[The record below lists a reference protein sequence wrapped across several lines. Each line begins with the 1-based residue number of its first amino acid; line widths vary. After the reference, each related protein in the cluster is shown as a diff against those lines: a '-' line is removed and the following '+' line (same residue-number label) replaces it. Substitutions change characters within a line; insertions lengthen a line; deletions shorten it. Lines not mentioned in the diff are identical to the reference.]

1 MYASGDPSMFHSRA
15 VLILFVLFAPRLVAQ
30 EDTCSHAI
38 SPSDVQLIL
47 TVSGGRTAFQQGEI
61 IPVDLSFTADREAV
75 YWAESR
81 PEGRNARQ
89 PFEQYCVK
97 PAAPDPLETY
107 FNGSGGAL
115 DGPEYDKPLGAKPF
129 VAHVELNEF
138 LTLMAGD
145 YEVYA
150 VSFRVI
156 RNGSGGSG
164 FVKRFDPVP
173 VRSNVIRI
181 HVEPASP
188 EWAQSQIKEAERSL
202 ASSSPPGDAY
212 RAART
217 LRFLISEDAARALV
231 RIYSGKENYDQ
242 PGARELEM
250 GLFGSPYRQLVLS
263 EMHEQV
269 TAPERAVTE
278 GFLDTLSRLQI
289 TADPAWTPPPESENS
304 SASQRFRRRYADHRI
319 ALLNAEAQRL
329 AAALPNKTGV
339 ARAFSSE
346 ALIKCCADDAELAV
360 PARRALIESW
370 KNLPEFE
377 QQRLITSG
385 WPVLGGPEMIP
396 ILKETLAGP
405 VPKEGGLASMAHYDA
420 LEHLFELD
428 SAQARPFIDRDLRAS
443 GSKPAVKLLELLSGT
458 ELSAAVRP
466 SVDRITDGQGDK
478 GDFARVDRFA
488 SGEVFPQ
495 ISAAFERSINAKR
508 CDGQES
514 MIRYFIRVDPAN
526 AVGKIDDLL
535 QRESTSGCVANV
547 FLDLEERLPVV
558 QSAALRALDNPNP
571 WVVRDAANAL
581 GRYGTSD
588 AEGALWARLER
599 QHKMLVARASKSKQ
613 DQAGMDDQIY
623 VSEDLVDAIG
633 TGVAWLCP
641 PEKLAR
647 LKELT
652 DTDSER
658 QYIEM
663 WTNAWKD
670 DPPTVTPMWHDET
683 SLEFVFLPEF
693 NLTEAQLRTRLAQ
706 FPRGTKVV
714 WQIWNPSFV
723 RQSVQRAEFEK
734 FQSWAK
740 PLGVTIDAEVL
751 P

>member
-1 MYASGDPSMFHSRA
+1 
-15 VLILFVLFAPRLVAQ
+15 
-30 EDTCSHAI
+30 
-38 SPSDVQLIL
+38 
-47 TVSGGRTAFQQGEI
+47 
-61 IPVDLSFTADREAV
+61 
-75 YWAESR
+75 
-81 PEGRNARQ
+81 
-89 PFEQYCVK
+89 
-97 PAAPDPLETY
+97 
-107 FNGSGGAL
+107 
-115 DGPEYDKPLGAKPF
+115 
-129 VAHVELNEF
+129 
-138 LTLMAGD
+138 
-145 YEVYA
+145 
-150 VSFRVI
+150 
-156 RNGSGGSG
+156 
-164 FVKRFDPVP
+164 
-173 VRSNVIRI
+173 
-181 HVEPASP
+181 
-188 EWAQSQIKEAERSL
+188 
-202 ASSSPPGDAY
+202 
-212 RAART
+212 
-217 LRFLISEDAARALV
+217 
-231 RIYSGKENYDQ
+231 
-242 PGARELEM
+242 
-250 GLFGSPYRQLVLS
+250 
-263 EMHEQV
+263 
-269 TAPERAVTE
+269 
-278 GFLDTLSRLQI
+278 
-289 TADPAWTPPPESENS
+289 
-304 SASQRFRRRYADHRI
+304 
-319 ALLNAEAQRL
+319 
-329 AAALPNKTGV
+329 
-339 ARAFSSE
+339 
-346 ALIKCCADDAELAV
+346 
-360 PARRALIESW
+360 
-370 KNLPEFE
+370 
-377 QQRLITSG
+377 
-385 WPVLGGPEMIP
+385 
-396 ILKETLAGP
+396 
-405 VPKEGGLASMAHYDA
+405 MAHYDA

-495 ISAAFERSINAKR
+495 ISAAFERSINAKC

-599 QHKMLVARASKSKQ
+599 QHKMPVARASKSKQ